1 MKNNP
6 GTHPSLFFNNSLV
19 EQATAQ
25 KHPGLTLDHKLT
37 FQYYAN
43 EKKNERN
50 WFSSKTRVYSTLN
63 IFLSTNRL

>member
-1 MKNNP
+1 MKNNL

-37 FQYYAN
+37 FQYYVN
-43 EKKNERN
+43 EKK
-50 WFSSKTRVYSTLN
+50 KK
-63 IFLSTNRL
+63 IKGIGFLRKLESILP